1 MKENTL
7 LVWRGTSSYIGVERT
22 NGCRAQRHD
31 VCPGMTAVVARGML
45 FISIW
50 CVINIAD
57 YTRMLSCFINMAV
70 KRPHRPVTQ
79 GTGD

>member
-1 MKENTL
+1 
-7 LVWRGTSSYIGVERT
+7 
-22 NGCRAQRHD
+22 
-31 VCPGMTAVVARGML
+31 MTAVVARGML

-57 YTRMLSCFINMAV
+57 YTRMLSCFIDMAV